1 MPQRRFSCTGTN
13 SVTYPAQVLPVY
25 ALGMLKH
32 PALIENRPP
41 VLPPP
46 WQSGPP
52 SSYPSPSPSPAETP
66 RSASYSNFSPS
77 ISPRAGL
84 GLSGLPVTHYLSRII
99 VRGHERAFEL
109 QRMLTCPVQEL
120 VLLTQLLHILRVR
133 SSNSIRLRF
142 ASIRSTAYT
151 LACSPS
157 CPCSWK
163 TLTWTSV
170 LNFIDSF
177 ILPTSFICISTSCS
191 SGRGRVREQCDWRGG
206 F

>member
-1 MPQRRFSCTGTN
+1 M
-13 SVTYPAQVLPVY
+13 QVLPVY

-52 SSYPSPSPSPAETP
+52 TSYPSPSPSPSETP

-84 GLSGLPVTHYLSRII
+84 GLNGLPVAHYLNRIV

-120 VLLTQLLHILRVR
+120 VFLVQLLIPLWVC
-133 SSNSIRLRF
+133 SLKLFNSLPLGQQLI
-142 ASIRSTAYT
+142 
-151 LACSPS
+151 PS
-157 CPCSWK
+157 LVHPPAH
-163 TLTWTSV
+163 V
-170 LNFIDSF
+170 
-177 ILPTSFICISTSCS
+177 P
-191 SGRGRVREQCDWRGG
+191 
-206 F
+206 